1 LNELKGNAQAV
12 QDYSGGDH
20 DNPGNL
26 GIPGPLLEKGGPKEK
41 RRVAFR

>member
-26 GIPGPLLEKGGPKEK
+26 GIPGHLLEKGGPKEK